1 MNQPAVRIPR
11 RRFLHRTF
19 QVATSGIALPAL
31 IPSRV
36 LAAPG
41 RPGANERIGIGFI
54 GLGARAQQMFTHL
67 TPEVRVTA
75 VCDVYAQRVAKAT
88 ESYGCAGYEDYRQL
102 LDNPNVDAVIITTPD
117 HWHALQ
123 TIHACQ
129 AGKEVF
135 CEKPLSLTV
144 QDGRAIVDAVREH
157 KRICQ
162 VGPQQRSIPAAIYA
176 CEFVRT
182 GKLGKIREVHC
193 TNNDTP
199 RECDLPGEP
208 PPPGLNWD
216 LWLGPSAVWPFHAS
230 LLPSR
235 SGKFGWM
242 AYRPWSGGNMTSW
255 GTHGMD
261 LMQWGLGM
269 DASGPTEVEPLGT
282 GLVCPLQYRYP
293 GDVVVKLDHAPQ
305 GGAIFVGEHG
315 KVTVACGLVTW
326 DPPEL
331 GRDAPPNAEI
341 FYGHKG
347 PLHTR
352 QWFQCLRTG
361 QQPTCVAETGHRTA
375 TVAHLGNIARWLGRK
390 LRWDPA
396 AERFLGDEEA
406 NTLLS
411 RPMRAPWQLEG

>member
-1 MNQPAVRIPR
+1 MNRSVTRLSR
-11 RRFLHRTF
+11 RRFFRRTL
-19 QVATSGIALPAL
+19 QLAGNSIALPAFVS
-31 IPSRV
+31 SRV
-36 LAAPG
+36 LAAPE
-41 RPGANERIGIGFI
+41 RPGANDRIGIGFI
-54 GLGARAQQMFTHL
+54 GLGARAQQIFSHL
-67 TPEVRVTA
+67 TEEVRVTA
-75 VCDVYAQRVAKAT
+75 VCDVYAPRVAEAT
-88 ESYGCAGYEDYRQL
+88 QAHACAGYEDYRQL
-102 LDNPNVDAVIITTPD
+102 LESRDVDAVIITTPD

-123 TIHACQ
+123 VIHACE
-129 AGKEVF
+129 AGKDVF

-144 QDGRAIVDAVREH
+144 QEGRAMVEAVRRH

-176 CEFVRT
+176 CEFVRS

-199 RECDLPGEP
+199 REYDLVGEP
-208 PPPGLNWD
+208 APAGLNWD
-216 LWLGPSAVWPFHAS
+216 LWLGPSAVWPFNAK

-269 DASGPTEVEPLGT
+269 DASGPIEVEPLGS
-282 GLVCPLQYRYP
+282 GLECPLQYRYP
-293 GDVVVKLDHAPQ
+293 GDVVVKLDAAPQ
-305 GGAIFVGEHG
+305 GGAIFVGERG
-315 KVTVACGLVTW
+315 TVTVACGLATW

-331 GRDAPPNAEI
+331 GRDAPPNMEI

-352 QWFQCLRTG
+352 QWFQCLRSR
-361 QQPTCVAETGHRTA
+361 QQPNCCVETGHRTA
-375 TVAHLGNIARWLGRK
+375 TVAHVGNMARWLGRR

-396 AERFLGDEEA
+396 AERFVGDGEA
-406 NTLLS
+406 NALLT
-411 RPMRAPWQLEG
+411 RPMRAPWHV